1 MRKENLE
8 PLQSEKKLFTMK
20 KGNDHPGM
28 YTLLQAWVMEVEVG
42 DQGGTGPLS
51 SFNWGGGGGTRGHT
65 ALIIPYDSVRYTHF
79 LKSMSQKFLNN
90 VMLLHIH

>member
-28 YTLLQAWVMEVEVG
+28 YTLLKAWVMEVG

-51 SFNWGGGGGTRGHT
+51 SFNWGGARGGIEH
-65 ALIIPYDSVRYTHF
+65 VNYT
-79 LKSMSQKFLNN
+79 L
-90 VMLLHIH
+90 